1 MCIRDRPTPEGL
13 AYRGRVGSGIG
24 GAASRLLT
32 DLLAGAETGA
42 SPFADDI
49 PRMDADGTRWV
60 EPRVVVDVDSH
71 SRTAGRLRQPS
82 YRGVRA
88 DLAPEDLL

>member
-1 MCIRDRPTPEGL
+1 
-13 AYRGRVGSGIG
+13 
-24 GAASRLLT
+24 
-32 DLLAGAETGA
+32 
-42 SPFADDI
+42 
-49 PRMDADGTRWV
+49 MDADGTRWV